1 MKTVLIGAGYR
12 GRALA
17 GLLRGMPFFEL
28 TAVADPLLGGSPV
41 AGSSVGG
48 SPVKNCQNRQTPPA
62 FEVGGPLKSAEN
74 AGAPSRTGAEATSPA
89 NPFAGLRVY
98 SGGPEDYRRMLA
110 EERPELVFICSP
122 WDCHIPQALDCLKA
136 GCHVALE
143 IRGGRELGEY
153 EPLMAF
159 PGKVFPLE
167 NLIFRRDILAVRE
180 MVRAGLFGEIVSLRG
195 GYRHDLRG
203 ELVDAEGVLGG
214 NAPSEAPAGPAAAV
228 SGTPADPAAA
238 VFGTPASPLRE
249 RPSECWRGRLYT
261 TENADIYPT
270 HGMAPLCLIAGIHS
284 LASVTAFASKA
295 AGLKDRLGEGCPAVT
310 LGDIVNTVARTADG
324 TLLSLVHDTT
334 LPRPKSFGFEVQG
347 TRGIWDEENHRI
359 YIEGRSPFE
368 QWEPDAA
375 YIDEYQDPM
384 WRRWG
389 AEAAAADHHHGG
401 MDWMMLKAI
410 EEDLRASAASSG
422 ASAPSASASIGS
434 IAPSAAPERSAS
446 SAGASASSAATSTAQ
461 PASAGFTYPATLADL
476 ALWTSITPLSAR
488 SIAEGRTVIL

>member
-1 MKTVLIGAGYR
+1 MKTVLIGGGYR
-12 GRALA
+12 GK
-17 GLLRGMPFFEL
+17 GLLKLMREIPFFEVV
-28 TAVADPLLGGSPV
+28 AVADPRLGSGD
-41 AGSSVGG
+41 
-48 SPVKNCQNRQTPPA
+48 
-62 FEVGGPLKSAEN
+62 
-74 AGAPSRTGAEATSPA
+74 
-89 NPFAGLRVY
+89 FAGLRVY
-98 SGGPEDYRRMLA
+98 SDSPDDYRRMLA

-143 IRGGRELGEY
+143 IRGGSELGEY

-195 GYRHDLRG
+195 GYRHDLRD
-203 ELVDAEGVLGG
+203 ELVDGEGVLGG
-214 NAPSEAPAGPAAAV
+214 NAPSEAAAGPAVAVSGTPAGISAASSGTSAGPAAAV
-228 SGTPADPAAA
+228 SEAPAGPR
-238 VFGTPASPLRE
+238 RE

-295 AGLKDRLGEGCPAVT
+295 AGLKERLGEGCPAVT

-368 QWEPDAA
+368 QWESDAA

-422 ASAPSASASIGS
+422 ASAPSAAASIGS

-446 SAGASASSAATSTAQ
+446 SAAASGAQ
-461 PASAGFTYPATLADL
+461 PVSAGFTYPATLADL

>member
-17 GLLRGMPFFEL
+17 GLLRGMSFFEL
-28 TAVADPLLGGSPV
+28 TAVADPRLGSGD
-41 AGSSVGG
+41 
-48 SPVKNCQNRQTPPA
+48 
-62 FEVGGPLKSAEN
+62 
-74 AGAPSRTGAEATSPA
+74 
-89 NPFAGLRVY
+89 FAGLRVY
-98 SGGPEDYRRMLA
+98 SDSPDDYRRMLA

-214 NAPSEAPAGPAAAV
+214 SAPSEAPAGTAAAVSGALASPAAAV
-228 SGTPADPAAA
+228 SGTPA
-238 VFGTPASPLRE
+238 GTLRE

-295 AGLKDRLGEGCPAVT
+295 AGLKERLGEGCPAVT

-368 QWEPDAA
+368 QWESDAA

-389 AEAAAADHHHGG
+389 SEAAAADHHHGG

-410 EEDLRASAASSG
+410 EEDLRASAAAG
-422 ASAPSASASIGS
+422 
-434 IAPSAAPERSAS
+434 SAS
-446 SAGASASSAATSTAQ
+446 SRAGSASSSAASAAQ

-488 SIAEGRTVIL
+488 SISSGETVRL

>member
-28 TAVADPLLGGSPV
+28 TAVADPRLGS
-41 AGSSVGG
+41 
-48 SPVKNCQNRQTPPA
+48 
-62 FEVGGPLKSAEN
+62 
-74 AGAPSRTGAEATSPA
+74 GAPA
-89 NPFAGLRVY
+89 NPFVGLRVY
-98 SGGPEDYRRMLA
+98 SDGPDDYRRMLA

-203 ELVDAEGVLGG
+203 ELVDGEGVLGG
-214 NAPSEAPAGPAAAV
+214 NAPSEALAG
-228 SGTPADPAAA
+228 PAAA
-238 VFGTPASPLRE
+238 VFGTLASTLRE

-261 TENADIYPT
+261 TANADIYPT

-295 AGLKDRLGEGCPAVT
+295 AGLKERLGEGCPAVT

-368 QWEPDAA
+368 QWESDAA
-375 YIDEYQDPM
+375 YIDEYEDPM

-410 EEDLRASAASSG
+410 EEDLHASAASSD
-422 ASAPSASASIGS
+422 ASAPSAAASIGS
-434 IAPSAAPERSAS
+434 IAPSAAPERSAP
-446 SAGASASSAATSTAQ
+446 SAAASAAQ

-488 SIAEGRTVIL
+488 SIASGETVRL